1 MTVSFGHPMKTE
13 TSAREKRALR
23 LQKIS
28 CDVAVIGGG
37 LAGVCAAITA
47 ARAGSQVV
55 LVQDRP
61 VLGGNASSE
70 VRLWIL
76 GATSHM
82 GNNNRWAREGGVID
96 ELLVENT
103 FRNPEGNPLILDTII
118 LEMVVNE
125 PNLTLLLNTAVH
137 DLEKSDADTIKT
149 ARAFCSQNSTSYEIT
164 APVFVDA
171 SGDGIVGFL
180 AGAAFRVGAESR
192 AEFGEQFA
200 PEKAS
205 SELLGHTIYFYSKD
219 TGRPV
224 KFTPPSF
231 ALRDITKIPRWR
243 DIKFNDTGCR
253 LWWLEWGG
261 ALDTIHDSEKIKWEL
276 WKVAYGV
283 WHHIKNSGQFP
294 EAETLTLEWVGT
306 IPGKRESRRFEG
318 DYMIRQQDVVE
329 QRRHA
334 DAVSFGG
341 WAIDLHPSDG
351 VFSAQ
356 PGCQQWH
363 SKGVYQIPYRTM
375 YSRNITNLFLAGR
388 IISASHIAFGSTRV
402 MATCAHNGQAV
413 GLAAA
418 ICAKSKLKPRDLLAA
433 PRMKELQ
440 RELLRV
446 GQHIPGVSL
455 ADENDLA
462 RTAEITVSSELKLSQ
477 FAPSGE
483 TMPLDASWAMML
495 PVSPGALPSVEFL
508 LDVSAPTTLRAELRV
523 SGKTDNHTPDVTL
536 ATQEIKLKTGARIK
550 LPLKFDAAID
560 APRYAFVCLMAN
572 PDVSVHLSDQR
583 VTGVLAVTQKFN
595 RQVAKSPRQEPPVGS
610 GIDSFEFWIP
620 QRRPAGKNLALKI
633 SPPLEVFAA
642 QNLANGFGRPTNQ
655 PNAWVADFSHEQ
667 PVLTIAWDK
676 PQTIARIELSFD
688 SDFDHPMESV
698 LMGHP
703 ERVMPFC
710 VRDLIVAVPATMLV
724 LAGHANGNDSHQSDT
739 ERLVF
744 EISENHQSRV
754 VIRLKTPVATEALEL
769 RLAAPNTNVP
779 AALFEVRCFAE
790 A

>member
-1 MTVSFGHPMKTE
+1 MIEFPHIHS
-13 TSAREKRALR
+13 RELR
-23 LQKIS
+23 IDRLAT
-28 CDVAVIGGG
+28 DVAIIGGG

-47 ARAGSQVV
+47 ARSGSKVV

-96 ELLVENT
+96 ELLVENMA
-103 FRNPEGNPLILDTII
+103 RNPEGNPLILDTII

-137 DLEKSDADTIKT
+137 GLEKTDADTIKT
-149 ARAFCSQNSTSYEIT
+149 VRAFCSQNSTSYEIT
-164 APVFVDA
+164 APIFVDA
-171 SGDGIVGFL
+171 SGDGIVGFM
-180 AGAAFRVGAESR
+180 AGAAFRIGAESR
-192 AEFGEQFA
+192 AEFGELFA

-261 ALDTIHDSEKIKWEL
+261 TLDTIHDSEKIKWEL

-283 WHHIKNSGQFP
+283 WNHIKNSGQFP

-318 DYMIRQQDVVE
+318 DYMIVQQDLVE
-329 QRRHA
+329 QRRHD

-341 WAIDLHPSDG
+341 WAIDLHPVEG
-351 VFSAQ
+351 VFSKQA
-356 PGCQQWH
+356 GCQQWH
-363 SKGVYQIPYRTM
+363 SKGVFQIPYRTM
-375 YSRNITNLFLAGR
+375 YSRNIKNLFLAGR

-402 MATCAHNGQAV
+402 MATCAHGGQAV
-413 GLAAA
+413 GMAAA
-418 ICAKSKLKPRDLLAA
+418 MCAKKKLLPRDLLAA

-440 RELLRV
+440 RELIRI
-446 GQHIPGVSL
+446 GQYIPGVAL
-455 ADENDLA
+455 EDVNDLA
-462 RTAEITVSSELKLSQ
+462 RTAEISATSELKLAQ
-477 FAPSGE
+477 FTPSGE

-495 PVSPGALPSVEFL
+495 PVQPGAMPSVEFL

-523 SGKTDNHTPDVTL
+523 SSQPDNHTPDVTL
-536 ATQEIKLKTGARIK
+536 ASQEIKLQAGSRLK
-550 LPLKFDAAID
+550 LPLKFAAQID

-572 PDVSVHLSDQR
+572 PDVAVHLSDQR

-595 RQVAKSPRQEPPVGS
+595 RAVAKSPRQEPPAGS

-620 QRRPAGKNLALKI
+620 QRRPAGKNLAVKI
-633 SPPLEVFAA
+633 EPPLEVFSAA
-642 QNLANGFGRPTNQ
+642 NLTNGFARPTNQ
-655 PNAWVADFSHEQ
+655 PNAWVADFAHEQ
-667 PVLTIAWDK
+667 PVISLAWEK

-688 SDFDHPMESV
+688 TDFDHPMESV

-703 ERVMPFC
+703 ERVTPFC
-710 VRDLIVAVPATMLV
+710 VREVTVAVPAKV
-724 LAGHANGNDSHQSDT
+724 LAAAGHQNGHSVNGSDT
-739 ERLVF
+739 ERLIF
-744 EISENHQSRV
+744 QITENHQSRV
-754 VIRLKTPVATEALEL
+754 VISLKTAVTTEALEL
-769 RLAAPNTNVP
+769 RFAAPNANTP
-779 AALFEVRCFAE
+779 AALMEVRCYA
-790 A
+790 

>member
-1 MTVSFGHPMKTE
+1 MIENPACNSRELKTD
-13 TSAREKRALR
+13 R
-23 LQKIS
+23 LAP
-28 CDVAVIGGG
+28 DLAVIGGG
-37 LAGVCAAITA
+37 LAGSCTAITA
-47 ARAGSQVV
+47 ARAGLKVV

-61 VLGGNASSE
+61 VLGGNSSSE

-96 ELLVENT
+96 ELLVENMY
-103 FRNPEGNPLILDTII
+103 RNPEGNPLIIDTIL

-125 PNLTLLLNTAVH
+125 PNITLLLNTAVH
-137 DLEKSDADTIKT
+137 DLEKSGPDTIKSV
-149 ARAFCSQNSTSYEIT
+149 RAFCSQNSTAYEIS
-164 APVFVDA
+164 APLFVDA

-180 AGAAFRVGAESR
+180 AGAAFRIGAEARS
-192 AEFGEQFA
+192 EFGEQFA

-205 SELLGHTIYFYSKD
+205 NELLGHTIYFYSKD

-261 ALDTIHDSEKIKWEL
+261 KCDTIHDSEKIKWEL

-283 WHHIKNSGQFP
+283 WNHIKNSGQFP

-318 DYMIRQQDVVE
+318 DYMLTQQDVVE

-341 WAIDLHPSDG
+341 WAIDLHPADG
-351 VFSAQ
+351 VFS
-356 PGCQQWH
+356 PLSPCQQWH

-388 IISASHIAFGSTRV
+388 IISASHVAFGSTRV
-402 MATCAHNGQAV
+402 MATCAHGGQAV
-413 GLAAA
+413 AMAAA
-418 ICAKSKLKPRDLLAA
+418 ICARKKLLPRDLLAA
-433 PRMKELQ
+433 PRMMELQ
-440 RELLRV
+440 RELLRI
-446 GQHIPGVSL
+446 GQYIPGVSL

-462 RTAEITVSSELKLSQ
+462 QTAEISATSELKLSQ
-477 FAPSGE
+477 FTPSGE

-495 PVSPGALPSVEFL
+495 PVQPGAMPGVEFL

-523 SGKTDNHTPDVTL
+523 SSRAGNHTPDVTL
-536 ATQEIKLKTGARIK
+536 ATQEIKLQAGTRLK
-550 LPLKFDAAID
+550 LPLKFAAQID

-572 PDVSVHLSDQR
+572 QDVAVHLSDQR

-595 RQVAKSPRQEPPVGS
+595 RAVAKSPRQEPPPGS

-633 SPPLEVFAA
+633 APPLEVFGA
-642 QNLANGFGRPTNQ
+642 QNLTNGFARPTNQ
-655 PNAWVADFSHEQ
+655 PNAWVADFSQEQ
-667 PVLTIAWDK
+667 PVISLAWDK

-710 VRDLIVAVPATMLV
+710 VRDVVVAQSAKVAVT
-724 LAGHANGNDSHQSDT
+724 AGGRGAVVQNGSDT

-744 EISENHQSRV
+744 QISENHQSRQ
-754 VIRLKTPVATEALEL
+754 VIRLSQPVTTDSLEL
-769 RLAAPNTNVP
+769 RLLAPAGNIP
-779 AALFEVRCFAE
+779 AALLEVRCYETA
-790 A
+790 